1 MLGLVNAIGAAEG
14 ARLLVGARKNLD
26 AAHGIQVPIPQA
38 QREAK
43 SETPQAVLPLRD
55 EKEDQFAGPK
65 GDFDSDQP
73 PEAPPTAQSE
83 SAGGEL
89 DVFA

>member
-14 ARLLVGARKNLD
+14 ARLLGARKNLA

-43 SETPQAVLPLRD
+43 SETLQAVFPLHD
-55 EKEDQFAGPK
+55 EEEDQFAGPK
-65 GDFDSDQP
+65 GGFDSDQP
-73 PEAPPTAQSE
+73 PEAPSTTQ
-83 SAGGEL
+83 GGSTGTEL
-89 DVFA
+89 DVLA